1 MQQACRSMYKKALI
15 VINLLPEASEASTI
29 QIEERIRKEAKIPWC
44 KQIEEVSIED
54 VEKSYMKLKK
64 YGISSNVAR
73 NLVDLYT
80 E

>member
-1 MQQACRSMYKKALI
+1 MYKKALI